1 LASCIPAQH
10 WMPSSKL
17 LVIHRG
23 TSTRRSKSTISTRTG
38 NCRQLSATETQTLRS
53 SKYTNRKPHWKLC
66 AHWHWPLSVRD
77 CSQCWNTHTGMK
89 TFFRFLYTCC
99 DSRNILRIMFTI
111 LTFAIS
117 IVDILTFRH
126 FDFDIVTVVIFIVDI
141 LTVYRNFLALFTE
154 TFYI

>member
-1 LASCIPAQH
+1 
-10 WMPSSKL
+10 
-17 LVIHRG
+17 
-23 TSTRRSKSTISTRTG
+23 
-38 NCRQLSATETQTLRS
+38 
-53 SKYTNRKPHWKLC
+53 
-66 AHWHWPLSVRD
+66 
-77 CSQCWNTHTGMK
+77 MK